1 MRSMERGSPHCIYT
15 ATILTGKFLV
25 MADVKETVE
34 TCGVQTTAAKIK
46 VLLLGS
52 GFLQHEV

>member
-1 MRSMERGSPHCIYT
+1 
-15 ATILTGKFLV
+15 

-34 TCGVQTTAAKIK
+34 TCGVQTTAAKIN